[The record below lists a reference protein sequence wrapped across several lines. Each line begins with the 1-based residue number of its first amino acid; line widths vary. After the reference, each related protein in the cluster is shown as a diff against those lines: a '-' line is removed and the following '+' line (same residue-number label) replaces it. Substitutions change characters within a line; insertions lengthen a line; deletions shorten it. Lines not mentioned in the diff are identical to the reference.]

1 MAWAGI
7 GLKDKQK
14 RQESRPRTSS
24 LLVRALIR
32 IARQRALPKQ
42 TRRVAVRLCES
53 ETGSLRS
60 ETKSTAA
67 VPAAATQTQVQEKRT
82 PVVNSGTVA
91 VA

>member
-32 IARQRALPKQ
+32 IARRRALPKQ
-42 TRRVAVRLCES
+42 TRRTQSRSATVRARDRVTEV
-53 ETGSLRS
+53 RD
-60 ETKSTAA
+60 
-67 VPAAATQTQVQEKRT
+67 
-82 PVVNSGTVA
+82 
-91 VA
+91 